1 MSTGYVVFAKENP
14 RAMKKKGG
22 VFGRWLAAMMF
33 AGLALLA
40 AGAWQVVGAEALDD
54 AAPDIGMWLALTGVY
69 AGCALAAWVALKL
82 SNWRGDEAFAGG
94 MFVLCALG
102 MLVQARLGVFAK
114 EGVWTS
120 MTGLGMPAGTAVF
133 VAAAIF
139 LKGGRLNDKAWLGYA
154 CYALA
159 IVALAGMRL
168 FGREYRG
175 GFYLP
180 GGLNPTEIV
189 KPLLVVFTA
198 AFLHR
203 RGKMFAQT
211 QLGLPM
217 PPAREM
223 LLFGALWLVPMALV
237 FALRDLGFLILLN
250 MALVVMLYAA
260 TGRFRYIPLGVL
272 AGAAVCTLM
281 AAITRNA
288 AARVAMWRDP
298 FTDPTGKGW
307 QALHALMA
315 MFAGGTFGAGLGEG
329 TPGVVPIVTSDFVY
343 ASVAE
348 ELGLLGCL
356 LALAFYAAWFAR
368 GWRVAGAA
376 GNGFTLLLG
385 VGIVASLAAQ
395 TLVNIAG
402 VAKALPMTGVTL
414 PLVSQ
419 GSSSL
424 VVVMG
429 MCGLLAALSDRR

>member
-1 MSTGYVVFAKENP
+1 
-14 RAMKKKGG
+14 
-22 VFGRWLAAMMF
+22 VFGRLLGGMML
-33 AGLALLA
+33 AGLALLT
-40 AGAWQVVGAEALDD
+40 AGAWRVVGAEARND
-54 AAPDIGMWLALTGVY
+54 AAPEVGMWLALAGVY
-69 AGCALAAWVALKL
+69 AGCAAAAWVALKIF
-82 SNWRGDEAFAGG
+82 NWRGDEAFAGG

-114 EGVWTS
+114 EGVWAT
-120 MTGLGMPAGTAVF
+120 MTGLGMPAGTIVF
-133 VAAAIF
+133 LAAALL
-139 LKGGRLNDKAWLGYA
+139 LKGGRMGDRAWPGYA

-159 IVALAGMRL
+159 VATLAGMRV
-168 FGREYRG
+168 FGCEYRG

-189 KPLLVVFTA
+189 KPLLAVFTA

-203 RGKMFAQT
+203 RGKFFAQT
-211 QLGLPM
+211 QMGIPA

-223 LLFGALWLVPMALV
+223 FLFGALWLVPMALV

-250 MALVVMLYAA
+250 MALVAVLYAA

-272 AGAAVCTLM
+272 AGTAVCALM
-281 AAITRNA
+281 AAATRNA
-288 AARVAMWRDP
+288 AARVAVWRDP
-298 FTDPTGKGW
+298 FADPTGKGW

-329 TPGVVPIVTSDFVY
+329 TPGGVPIVTSDFVY
-343 ASVAE
+343 AAMAE

-356 LALAFYAAWFAR
+356 LVLVLYAAWFAR

-376 GNGFTLLLG
+376 GNGFTQLLG
-385 VGIVASLAAQ
+385 AGLVASLAAQ

-414 PLVSQ
+414 PLISQ

-429 MCGLLAALSDRR
+429 MCGMLAALSDRR